1 MNNKESTRNKMTVIA
16 ERSSGMTLCV
26 ARIPTSAFPLDIA
39 QVVEAER
46 GRLKRRSEA
55 EASGEAWTEG
65 AQKARKWCGTG
76 CRSNAG
82 PRFHGPRRREGVIRE
97 GYTVIANPFIE
108 TVPREILGTSTVTCW
123 LPSYRLGHQCLSN
136 E

>member
-1 MNNKESTRNKMTVIA
+1 MV

-26 ARIPTSAFPLDIA
+26 ARMPTLAFPLDIE
-39 QVVEAER
+39 QVVEAET
-46 GRLKRRSEA
+46 GRLKRRPEA

-76 CRSNAG
+76 CRWNVG
-82 PRFHGPRRREGVIRE
+82 PRFHSPRRREDVIRE
-97 GYTVIANPFIE
+97 GYTMMANPFVKTGPGE
-108 TVPREILGTSTVTCW
+108 NLGTSTVTCW